1 MTRKELTEWAKHTVN
16 RIFHGPHE
24 VKMNTTVKSFKINCD
39 LSNELIQNNY
49 ITVDLDPNQFPE
61 GTIVEVTIQKKY

>member
-16 RIFHGPHE
+16 RIFHGHQE
-24 VKMNTTVKSFKINCD
+24 IKTITTVGSFKVECD
-39 LSNELIQNNY
+39 LVDKFIENNY
-49 ITVDLDPNQFPE
+49 ITVDLDPNQFPK

>member
-16 RIFHGPHE
+16 RIFHGHHE
-24 VKMNTTVKSFKINCD
+24 IKVITTVGSFKVECD
-39 LSNELIQNNY
+39 LADKFIENNY

>member
-16 RIFHGPHE
+16 KIFHGHHE
-24 VKMNTTVKSFKINCD
+24 VKVNTTVKSFKIDCD
-39 LSNELIQNNY
+39 LSNELIQTNY

-61 GTIVEVTIQKKY
+61 GTIVEVIVQKKH